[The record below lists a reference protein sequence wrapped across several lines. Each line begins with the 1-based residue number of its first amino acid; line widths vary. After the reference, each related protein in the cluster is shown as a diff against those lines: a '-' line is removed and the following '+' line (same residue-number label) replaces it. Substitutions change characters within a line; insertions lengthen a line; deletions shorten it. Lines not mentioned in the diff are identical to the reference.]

1 MRRRHNTGPDQEQLA
16 SLIALYN
23 QGRLQEV
30 LTQGLALARQ
40 YPNAPFIPNLLGVVY
55 NTMGRKEESLA
66 SYDRAVSLK
75 PDYIDAW
82 FNRGNVLQ
90 GLMRLEAAIASYDK
104 AIALNPDYAEACMN
118 RGNALQ
124 NLGQLD
130 AALASYDKA
139 IAIRP
144 DYIEALASRGNVL
157 NKLNQPEAAVAAF
170 DQVIK
175 LRPDFAEA
183 WFNRGKVLSESRLL
197 EVAVASYDKAIACKP
212 EFPEAWYNR
221 GDVLQELKRLDDAL
235 ASYDKAIALKPDYAD
250 AYTNR
255 GNALQRLGRL
265 DEALS
270 SYDRSI
276 ALKPDFA
283 EAYSSRGN
291 TLQALKRLDEALA
304 SYDRA
309 ITLNPDYADAWWNKS
324 LALLLSGDF
333 SRGWKLYEWRW
344 KTQDFQHYLRNCRQP
359 LWTGDGTLAQKNI
372 VLHSEQGVGDEIMFA
387 SCIPDLLE
395 QVASCVLLC
404 DPRLV
409 PLFSRSFPTLT
420 VIGLDREREQ
430 LMSELSAHATD
441 LEVAIGS
448 LPGYYRSTLADFPVR
463 KNYLVPDEQRHRF
476 WLERLGSLGKG
487 LKIGISW
494 RGGRKDIVRSR
505 RSTRLE
511 QWRDLCTI
519 QGTCFI
525 NLQYGDCQ
533 AELLEARE
541 QYGLEIQN
549 WADVDPLKDLDDFA
563 ALVSALDL
571 VISVDNSTVH
581 MAGALGTPAWVLLP
595 CIADWRWLL
604 ERNDSPW
611 YPGLRLYRQQTAVDW
626 DGVFSNVEADLLK
639 LTLKGSVT
647 NEI

>member
-16 SLIALYN
+16 SLITLYN

-30 LTQGLALARQ
+30 LAQGQALARQ

-55 NTMGRKEESLA
+55 NAMGRKEESLA

-90 GLMRLEAAIASYDK
+90 GLTRLEAAIGSYDK
-104 AIALNPDYAEACMN
+104 AIDLKPDYVEAWTN

-139 IAIRP
+139 IAVRP
-144 DYIEALASRGNVL
+144 DYTEALASRGNVL
-157 NKLNQPEAAVAAF
+157 IELDRPEAAVTAY

-183 WFNRGKVLSESRLL
+183 WFNRGNALCEIRQL
-197 EVAVASYDKAIACKP
+197 EAAVASYEKAIACKP
-212 EFPEAWYNR
+212 GFAEAYYNR
-221 GDVLQELKRLDDAL
+221 GDTLQELKRMDEAL

-265 DEALS
+265 DAALS
-270 SYDRSI
+270 SYDKAIS
-276 ALKPDFA
+276 LKPDFA

-291 TLQALKRLDEALA
+291 TLQDLKRMDEALA
-304 SYDRA
+304 SYDMA
-309 ITLNPDYADAWWNKS
+309 IALNPDYADAWWNKS

-333 SRGWKLYEWRW
+333 SKGWKLYEWRW

-359 LWTGDGTLAQKNI
+359 LWTGDGTLVQKNI

-395 QVASCVLLC
+395 QAASCTLLC
-404 DPRLV
+404 DPRLA
-409 PLFSRSFPTLT
+409 PLFSRSFPSLS
-420 VIGLDREREQ
+420 VIGLDKDRDQ
-430 LMSELSAHATD
+430 LMFELSTRTTD

-448 LPGYYRSTLADFPVR
+448 LPGYYRLSLEDFPAR
-463 KNYLVPDEQRHRF
+463 EHYLLADEQRRRF
-476 WLERLGSLGKG
+476 WRERLGSLGEG

-494 RGGRKDIVRSR
+494 RGGRKDMVRGR

-511 QWRDLCTI
+511 QWRDLCAI
-519 QGTCFI
+519 PGTRFI
-525 NLQYGDCQ
+525 NLQYGDCET
-533 AELLEARE
+533 ELLEARE
-541 QYGLEIQN
+541 QYGLEIHA
-549 WADVDPLKDLDDFA
+549 WPDVDPLKDLDDFA
-563 ALVSALDL
+563 ALVSVLDL

-581 MAGALGTPAWVLLP
+581 MAGASGTPAWVLLP
-595 CIADWRWLL
+595 CISDWRWLL
-604 ERNDSPW
+604 DRDDSPW
-611 YPGLRLYRQQTAVDW
+611 YSSVRLYRQPIVDDW
-626 DGVFSNVEADLLK
+626 DAVFNRVIADLRHQLQ
-639 LTLKGSVT
+639 LS
-647 NEI
+647 